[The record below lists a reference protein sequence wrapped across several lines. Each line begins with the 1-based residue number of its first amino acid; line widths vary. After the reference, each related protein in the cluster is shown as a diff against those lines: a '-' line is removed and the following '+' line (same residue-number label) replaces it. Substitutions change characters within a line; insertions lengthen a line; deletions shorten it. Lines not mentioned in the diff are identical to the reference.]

1 MSVFTQSRSYI
12 VRIIFILAFVIIL
25 IRLFALQVVSSKYQ
39 RLAQENAVFKKI
51 VYPARGVVYDRKGK
65 AIINNSLMY
74 DLMVVPSEAKGVDTA
89 YICQLLEIDTAEF
102 RTRMITAIVKNGR
115 SRASA
120 FESLLSPEKHARLE
134 ENSWR
139 LGNGFYLQDRPVRT
153 FPLNVGANFIGYT
166 GEVDSA
172 IIARSEGFYQ
182 SGDYVGRSGLEAA
195 YEKVLMGQRGVQYLI
210 KDNHNKLVGRF
221 EKGELDEQPVAGRGL
236 HSYVDVEVQQ
246 LAEKLMSNKI
256 GAIVAIDPKTGGII
270 AMASGPTFNANDLT
284 GQNFKKT
291 YGKFVLDVSRP
302 LFNRAIKGQYPP
314 GSTYKPIAALIGLDE
329 GVITPQSS
337 IDCRGFYYGCNRP
350 VHCTEKWAGHASSL
364 RKAIAHSCNSF
375 FSMTYRLTVDN
386 PQYATVKEGYAKWK
400 KYMNAFGYGNPLGL
414 DMPSEDKGNIPDTV
428 KYNQV
433 YRGSWNSCT
442 NVTLG
447 IGQDMMLATPVQ
459 IANGMSIIANKG
471 YSFIPHFIK
480 SIENENGADTLL
492 KPYRI
497 RHKVPIHIPDSLYNI
512 VIEGM
517 HDVTLE
523 GTAVNIPKIPG
534 IEICAKTG
542 TAENFHNG
550 EKQKDHSVF
559 ACFAPKED
567 PKIAVAVIVENG
579 GFGATWAGPMA
590 YLIIEKYLTD
600 SLRAERVK
608 EADRIAAANLMPAY
622 LPRDQFKADS
632 IRAYYYFNLTRDSS
646 YIKKYLRGH
655 IPEMNTDTVKPKMAL
670 VKMALPKLPPQM
682 PVQRNTWHLGFLYRD
697 DLWERRQQ
705 MIVKKGRIL
714 V

>member
-25 IRLFALQVVSSKYQ
+25 VRLFALQVVSSKYQ

-51 VYPARGVVYDRKGK
+51 VYPARGIIYDRKGK
-65 AIINNSLMY
+65 AIINNNLMY
-74 DLMVVPSEAKGVDTA
+74 DLMVIPSEAKGVDTA
-89 YICQLLEIDTAEF
+89 YLCQLLEIDTTEF
-102 RTRMITAIVKNGR
+102 KTRMISAIVKNGR

-139 LGNGFYLQDRPVRT
+139 LGDGFYLQDRPVRS
-153 FPLNVGANFIGYT
+153 FQYNVGGSFVGYT

-172 IIARSEGFYQ
+172 IIARSDGFYQ

-195 YEKVLMGQRGVQYLI
+195 YEKILMGQRGVQYLI

-221 EKGELDEQPVAGRGL
+221 ENGELDEQPVAGRAL
-236 HSYVDVEVQQ
+236 HSYVDVGVQE
-246 LAEKLMSNKI
+246 LAEKLLKNKI

-270 AMASGPTFNANDLT
+270 AMASGPVYNANDLT

-291 YGKFVLDVSRP
+291 YAKFVLDVSRP
-302 LFNRAIKGQYPP
+302 LLNRAIKGQYPA

-329 GVITPQSS
+329 GVITPRSS
-337 IDCRGFYYGCNRP
+337 IGCRGVYYGCNRP
-350 VHCTEKWAGHASSL
+350 VRCTEKWEGHASSL
-364 RKAIAHSCNSF
+364 RRAIAHSCNSF
-375 FSMTYRLTVDN
+375 FCMTYRLTVDN
-386 PQYATVKEGYAKWK
+386 PKYANVQEGYAKWK
-400 KYMNAFGYGNPLGL
+400 EYMNAFGYGHPLGV
-414 DMPSEDKGNIPDTV
+414 DVPSEDKGNIPDTV
-428 KYNQV
+428 KYNRV

-471 YSFIPHFIK
+471 YSFTPHFIK
-480 SIENENGADTLL
+480 SIDGEKEDDTLL
-492 KPYRI
+492 NAYRI
-497 RHKVPIHIPDSLYNI
+497 RHKVPIHISDTLYNI

-517 HDVTLE
+517 HDVTIE
-523 GTAVNIPKIPG
+523 GTAAQIPKIPG

-542 TAENFHNG
+542 TAENFHKG

-567 PKIAVAVIVENG
+567 PKIAIAVIVENG
-579 GFGATWAGPMA
+579 GFGATYAGPMA
-590 YLIIEKYLTD
+590 YLIMEKYLTD
-600 SLRAERVK
+600 SLRADRKK
-608 EADRIAAANLMPAY
+608 EADRIADVNLMPSY
-622 LPRDQFKADS
+622 LPRDQFTADS
-632 IRAYYYFNLTRDSS
+632 ARAYYYFNLTKDSS
-646 YIKKYLRGH
+646 YIKKFFRRG
-655 IPEMNTDTVKPKMAL
+655 IPEEKVDSVK
-670 VKMALPKLPPQM
+670 KLIVQKFSSKPQQEK
-682 PVQRNTWHLGFLYRD
+682 PAERNSQRLGLLCHD
-697 DLWERRQQ
+697 DLWERRLQ
-705 MIVKKGRIL
+705 MGSKKWRAL